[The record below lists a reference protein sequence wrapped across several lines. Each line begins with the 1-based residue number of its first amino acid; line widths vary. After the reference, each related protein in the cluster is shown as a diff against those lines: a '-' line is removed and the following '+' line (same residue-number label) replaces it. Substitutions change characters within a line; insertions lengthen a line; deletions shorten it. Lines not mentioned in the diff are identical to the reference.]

1 LGKFIP
7 GDSLEPTTTVT
18 DKRKVYAGVA
28 LLVVSS
34 VLILASGPFDIGI
47 STTIAGVM
55 GAIAALGLAAGA
67 LLVGPSEDG
76 LAV

>member
-1 LGKFIP
+1 MA
-7 GDSLEPTTTVT
+7 T

-34 VLILASGPFDIGI
+34 VLILTSGPFDIDI

-67 LLVGPSEDG
+67 LLVGTSEDG
-76 LAV
+76 RAV

>member
-1 LGKFIP
+1 MA
-7 GDSLEPTTTVT
+7 T

-28 LLVVSS
+28 LLAVSS

-55 GAIAALGLAAGA
+55 GGAAALGLAAGA
-67 LLVGPSEDG
+67 LLVGTSGDG
-76 LAV
+76 RAV

>member
-1 LGKFIP
+1 MA
-7 GDSLEPTTTVT
+7 T

-34 VLILASGPFDIGI
+34 VLILASGPFDIDI

-67 LLVGPSEDG
+67 LLVGTSEDG
-76 LAV
+76 RVV